1 MWMKM
6 KNYKRL
12 TKWSDLGTLHI
23 FDFVGKEIPL
33 CDVSPLDS
41 DNLAGRL
48 AELEDKIESGELV
61 DRDEYIDRLMAAK
74 DISGMT
80 DKELEFFAKHNA
92 RVRECA
98 MPKMSRLINE
108 NAELRERLDK
118 AIELSVKVG
127 DTVYCIRNCGTGR
140 YRIEAHTVI
149 EIVFEYD
156 NQMRIKTSYGLFGYE
171 KWTFGLD
178 CFADPA
184 EAEARLK
191 ELQGGR

>member
-1 MWMKM
+1 M

-23 FDFVGKEIPL
+23 FDFVGKEILL
-33 CDVSPLDS
+33 CDISPLDT

-92 RVRECA
+92 KVRKEA
-98 MPKMSRLINE
+98 VKGVLLTMLERMDRLTGCGVPYHVKKFINDIAEE
-108 NAELRERLDK
+108 NGVDLVEEE
-118 AIELSVKVG
+118 IE
-127 DTVYCIRNCGTGR
+127 
-140 YRIEAHTVI
+140 E
-149 EIVFEYD
+149 
-156 NQMRIKTSYGLFGYE
+156 
-171 KWTFGLD
+171 
-178 CFADPA
+178 
-184 EAEARLK
+184 
-191 ELQGGR
+191 